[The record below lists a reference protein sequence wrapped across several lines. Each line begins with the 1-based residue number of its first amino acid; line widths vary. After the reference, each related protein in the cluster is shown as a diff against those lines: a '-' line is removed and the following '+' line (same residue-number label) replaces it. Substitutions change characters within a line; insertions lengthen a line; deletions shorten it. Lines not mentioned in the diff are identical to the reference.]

1 MPSTAAPSEARPDV
15 DFQTSDPQSQVAPIP
30 EQFTGT
36 FDEIARLLGDQYQ
49 NENERA
55 RLAITLTN
63 RDKRRAL
70 AETVAERLIEMRE
83 DLAAREG
90 YTAFYEVEN
99 EDQLLS
105 HIRDEVHSRITAQI
119 TSDDG
124 RSGFAQSL
132 AESIAKDDEALAQ
145 IQQQYPGL
153 KWDPKEP
160 DSLQRALHAKM
171 VEDFKDQA
179 RQLQEDIDQE
189 AEALR
194 REVEAEKGEVMERAK
209 EGGGMFN
216 WAKERVKKLW
226 AKRSVRVATYVVVG
240 VAVTLLLGAAAYYLL
255 DALQGLHGAAL
266 ESTAES
272 IGGAI
277 EGGSGALNPTPGLEG
292 VGGSIPGGPGGP
304 PPIDPIHVPGGGE
317 IF

>member
-1 MPSTAAPSEARPDV
+1 
-15 DFQTSDPQSQVAPIP
+15 
-30 EQFTGT
+30 
-36 FDEIARLLGDQYQ
+36 
-49 NENERA
+49 
-55 RLAITLTN
+55 
-63 RDKRRAL
+63 
-70 AETVAERLIEMRE
+70 
-83 DLAAREG
+83 
-90 YTAFYEVEN
+90 
-99 EDQLLS
+99 
-105 HIRDEVHSRITAQI
+105 
-119 TSDDG
+119 
-124 RSGFAQSL
+124 
-132 AESIAKDDEALAQ
+132 
-145 IQQQYPGL
+145 
-153 KWDPKEP
+153 
-160 DSLQRALHAKM
+160 
-171 VEDFKDQA
+171 
-179 RQLQEDIDQE
+179 
-189 AEALR
+189 
-194 REVEAEKGEVMERAK
+194 MERAK